1 MDRLHLA
8 YIIINKNSMLQD
20 LLLSNHCKSQKQV
33 FCNYNNTNNL
43 DIYLYNHY
51 INGIRHRLYFLNYII
66 ADCTIISSIICVIMA
81 EYRVILSQQFT
92 EIYFS
97 GSSDTNNLDILRYN
111 HYINVNRHGL
121 YLLDYIIAGCLSF
134 VL

>member
-1 MDRLHLA
+1 
-8 YIIINKNSMLQD
+8 MLQD

-66 ADCTIISSIICVIMA
+66 ADCTIIPSIICVIMT
-81 EYRVILSQQFT
+81 EYLVILSQQFT

-97 GSSDTNNLDILRYN
+97 GSIDTNNLDSWLYN
-111 HYINVNRHGL
+111 NYINDNRHWW
-121 YLLDYIIAGCLSF
+121 YLLDYIVADWNIISSIFCVIVAK
-134 VL
+134 